1 MKSQRQPRKTNHANK
16 STAQRQPK
24 HGSNTYTASSN
35 SNAKSKFD
43 YAAAPSR
50 NDRSS
55 AQQSAGA
62 PGKQA
67 HSSARH
73 TAANK
78 GARSAF
84 EYSTKPVPASAS
96 KHKADNKRQDK
107 PATAPIK
114 SKSYEVK
121 QQGELLAFLLE
132 QMSGSG
138 RNAVKAMLARGQI
151 AVNGRVTKAYNYNL
165 EPGQTVIVRIGR
177 APEEVPM
184 IGLRIIHEDDD
195 VLIIHKDA
203 GLLSISSHNDFPG
216 DEVTAYRQLMAHVR
230 KSGSNNRVFVV
241 HRLDR
246 DTSGVMMFAKS
257 EHVQQTLQQSWQ
269 DTVQERT
276 YIALVEGAVKKP
288 EGTVKSWL
296 KETKTLKMYSSPFA
310 NDGQLAITHYKS
322 LQTNR
327 HYSLLEVNLETGRKN
342 QIRVHMHDIGHPIV
356 GDKKYGAKSKTIG
369 RLGLHARVLAFKHPT
384 SGKLMRFET
393 DIPKTFTNLFR
404 EER

>member
-1 MKSQRQPRKTNHANK
+1 M
-16 STAQRQPK
+16 
-24 HGSNTYTASSN
+24 
-35 SNAKSKFD
+35 
-43 YAAAPSR
+43 
-50 NDRSS
+50 
-55 AQQSAGA
+55 
-62 PGKQA
+62 
-67 HSSARH
+67 
-73 TAANK
+73 
-78 GARSAF
+78 
-84 EYSTKPVPASAS
+84 
-96 KHKADNKRQDK
+96 
-107 PATAPIK
+107 K

-151 AVNGRVTKAYNYNL
+151 TVNGRVTKAYNYNL

-203 GLLSISSHNDFPG
+203 GLLSISSHHDFPG
-216 DEVTAYRQLMAHVR
+216 DEVTAYRQLMTHVR
-230 KSGSNNRVFVV
+230 KSGASNRVFVV

-257 EHVQQTLQQSWQ
+257 EHVQQKLQQSWQ

-310 NDGQLAITHYKS
+310 NDGQLAITHYKL
-322 LQTNR
+322 LQSNR
-327 HYSLLEVNLETGRKN
+327 HYSLVEVSLETGRKN
-342 QIRVHMHDIGHPIV
+342 QIRVHMQDIGHPIV